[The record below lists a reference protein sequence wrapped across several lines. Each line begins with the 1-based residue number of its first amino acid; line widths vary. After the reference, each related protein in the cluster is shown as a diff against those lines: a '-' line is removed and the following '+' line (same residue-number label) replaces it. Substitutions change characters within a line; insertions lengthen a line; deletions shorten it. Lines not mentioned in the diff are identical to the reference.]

1 MYGEDVEYRP
11 ETPPAPRTAKGA
23 AAAPTL
29 ILPRSTNA
37 ASVSN
42 FGGHCGSHRP
52 QHGREHV
59 MGSGPYT
66 VVAHPSCSSTATP
79 LSPPP
84 PYVDVKVEDED
95 VVLEEEMA
103 EPPVVDHNA
112 VHTQSTQSTQVSS
125 VSSSPSKRIK
135 ISNITLANIHFQI
148 SYEPSWVIL

>member
-1 MYGEDVEYRP
+1 
-11 ETPPAPRTAKGA
+11 
-23 AAAPTL
+23 
-29 ILPRSTNA
+29 
-37 ASVSN
+37 
-42 FGGHCGSHRP
+42 
-52 QHGREHV
+52 

-66 VVAHPSCSSTATP
+66 VAADPSCSSTATP

-125 VSSSPSKRIK
+125 VSSSPSD
-135 ISNITLANIHFQI
+135 
-148 SYEPSWVIL
+148 WVFVFGYVHVNGAMCHPVICGMCHA